1 MSRRTAKVSEAIRE
15 IVSTTI
21 LFGLKDPRVKN
32 VTVLWADAAPDLRSA
47 RIFLSV
53 RGEPK
58 EQTLTLHGLNSA
70 RGYIQSQIADKLDL
84 RYTPILQFVLDPGA
98 KQAAEISSLLRSAM
112 EQTNRDQVALATGG
126 DSADEESSG
135 VKITQAAI
143 TGEIVSGGVSSGVF
157 GTEEE
162 SLGDNLVEDGDSQE
176 AGGGLDDS
184 APLTAARLQDSPG
197 VGFDCGD
204 DPNRPV
210 VEAVSGDR
218 MGAEGRLGEPPD
230 SSP

>member
-112 EQTNRDQVALATGG
+112 EQTNRDQVALATGE
-126 DSADEESSG
+126 DAADEESSG
-135 VKITQAAI
+135 DRVTRAGI
-143 TGEIVSGGVSSGVF
+143 TGEIV
-157 GTEEE
+157 TEEE
-162 SLGDNLVEDGDSQE
+162 SLGDKSVEDGDSQE

-184 APLTAARLQDSPG
+184 APLAGARLQDSAG

>member
-135 VKITQAAI
+135 DRITRAGI
-143 TGEIVSGGVSSGVF
+143 TGEIV
-157 GTEEE
+157 TEEE